1 MTAPAFALALD
12 VPALLA
18 RPLSALRGF
27 TDQSGRP
34 MAPRQVREA
43 LAEQLAS
50 GNELLQ
56 IGPRA
61 PFDFTK
67 K

>member
-1 MTAPAFALALD
+1 MTAPAFLLALD

-18 RPLSALRGF
+18 RPLSELRGF
-27 TDQSGRP
+27 ADAAGRP
-34 MAPRQVREA
+34 VTPRQVRDA
-43 LAEQLAS
+43 LVEQLAS
-50 GNELLQ
+50 GNELLP
-56 IGPRA
+56 IGPRT